1 MLVRRWICLPN
12 SYRLFKKLSHRPISH
27 TVGLRPPTVCNCI
40 RNGQYRYVNTDDA
53 KISENVTNKD
63 NTLRESVS
71 LFPNKSFKL
80 YNSSMA
86 SEELLEKLIAGLS
99 SDIHQK
105 RRVYKNDFIRV
116 LNKVKELNF
125 STKKQGLLLIS
136 CCAELLPDETPSCRM
151 DLIEQVWIALK
162 PHTEFGVEHY
172 NELLRVYIANN
183 RTLNVS
189 SFIQQM
195 GKVKPNTLTYELI
208 LEALGEVGDLNQATE
223 VIANMK
229 AAGLPATEEIFNSL
243 IMCQGKSGNLA
254 NIKEV
259 LTMMKSLKLEP
270 SVDTYTATIRAYAFN
285 KKQDLVLKEMQKAQQ
300 NGLQFSEMHIMKIVK
315 MLASVG
321 LYEAIPKALKFL
333 PEDILKTPSIS
344 PYMQSVSTAL
354 VFQNHPVAAL
364 EIYKCLPL
372 PSFGPKDDQGLHG
385 RSLVRDCVKASI
397 GSGVI
402 SLIAEELMSSGRNP
416 IALQNACEA
425 ALQLGKVPLALDLFT
440 RMKQMGMPVR
450 PHYFWPILL
459 HTSKTYGEK
468 GIMNTLSTMVKM
480 DVKPDYETIM
490 TYTLPYVSF
499 TSPQNLMKKFQDTG
513 LSVSTVLTP
522 MMETL
527 LNTGQVRAASEICE
541 LFEGKVDTDVL
552 LRSVVKGYLI
562 SLDVKSTIHILE
574 DVTAKAMDKNKD
586 WVGRFLCVFMRH
598 KKVKEDLSDFMAIVQ
613 ALKETSLKISTSAA
627 DYCISRLPEIYDQQT
642 TENFRNNLID
652 ITDERLID
660 DSDIFVQQ
668 MLHPKNMNEVSLR
681 AHLNELEAKGMNTRG
696 VLRKLLQQYCRENN
710 LPAAL
715 EILDKCKKEGVFLSA
730 GMKAAIFDL
739 HVKLGELEAAELAL
753 VDLNKSFPNFTLDE
767 FKVIDFATLMVY
779 RNRIKPA
786 FDLISEQSKNRRV
799 IGGRSVSMNCW
810 RLLSAMASH
819 GNVDDTRRMFHLL
832 TELRY
837 CKPTNTVLGPLVRV
851 HLNDNNI
858 EAATKEFVTL
868 ANKYN
873 KTPLKHELLC
883 KILTTMG
890 DGGSEETFIIN
901 EKSNGSMNK
910 LVQKVL
916 NIDKKVHGPG
926 DVQLTLMAALADVGY
941 KRTLRKMLLD
951 PKVKF
956 HPDALLRH
964 CERFADE
971 KKISALETVAECVK
985 DLRFFNVQD
994 LYNMMLE
1001 VYQRDNNYKDGLALW
1016 TKMQEADVT
1025 PSQKFIRNLCSLC
1038 TANNKDIP
1046 ADLAVLLDKETRQAI
1061 P

>member
-1 MLVRRWICLPN
+1 
-12 SYRLFKKLSHRPISH
+12 
-27 TVGLRPPTVCNCI
+27 
-40 RNGQYRYVNTDDA
+40 
-53 KISENVTNKD
+53 
-63 NTLRESVS
+63 
-71 LFPNKSFKL
+71 
-80 YNSSMA
+80 MA

-259 LTMMKSLKLEP
+259 L
-270 SVDTYTATIRAYAFN
+270 
-285 KKQDLVLKEMQKAQQ
+285 KQDLVLKEMQKAQQ
-300 NGLQFSEMHIMKIVK
+300 NGLQFSEIHIMKIVK

-321 LYEAIPKALKFL
+321 LYEAIPKVLKFL

-344 PYMQSVSTAL
+344 PYMQSVSTSL

-468 GIMNTLSTMVKM
+468 GIMNTMSTMVKM

-513 LSVSTVLTP
+513 LSVSTSTVP

-660 DSDIFVQQ
+660 ESDIFVQQ
-668 MLHPKNMNEVSLR
+668 MLHP
-681 AHLNELEAKGMNTRG
+681 
-696 VLRKLLQQYCRENN
+696 
-710 LPAAL
+710 
-715 EILDKCKKEGVFLSA
+715 
-730 GMKAAIFDL
+730 
-739 HVKLGELEAAELAL
+739 
-753 VDLNKSFPNFTLDE
+753 
-767 FKVIDFATLMVY
+767 
-779 RNRIKPA
+779 
-786 FDLISEQSKNRRV
+786 
-799 IGGRSVSMNCW
+799 
-810 RLLSAMASH
+810 
-819 GNVDDTRRMFHLL
+819 
-832 TELRY
+832 
-837 CKPTNTVLGPLVRV
+837 
-851 HLNDNNI
+851 
-858 EAATKEFVTL
+858 
-868 ANKYN
+868 
-873 KTPLKHELLC
+873 
-883 KILTTMG
+883 
-890 DGGSEETFIIN
+890 
-901 EKSNGSMNK
+901 
-910 LVQKVL
+910 
-916 NIDKKVHGPG
+916 
-926 DVQLTLMAALADVGY
+926 
-941 KRTLRKMLLD
+941 
-951 PKVKF
+951 
-956 HPDALLRH
+956 
-964 CERFADE
+964 
-971 KKISALETVAECVK
+971 
-985 DLRFFNVQD
+985 
-994 LYNMMLE
+994 
-1001 VYQRDNNYKDGLALW
+1001 DGLALW

-1046 ADLAVLLDKETRQAI
+1046 AALAVLLDKETRQAI